1 MIRTRWT
8 LLALAV
14 CLSGCR
20 REAPPPA
27 AVAPAAP
34 QKSEAPAAAAPEAA
48 AATAGGE
55 FNKFFPPAK
64 TALFE
69 RVFTQEKAG
78 FALAEI
84 LRDGKKVALLSVV
97 DLTAAGEGAP
107 GQSSRAV
114 AGFPAYDTGSMQTS
128 IVVGSRYKV
137 VARSTDPSFSK
148 SDRDK
153 LLESVDLAGLAA
165 LAGGSR

>member
-20 REAPPPA
+20 REAPPSA
-27 AVAPAAP
+27 AVAPVAP
-34 QKSEAPAAAAPEAA
+34 QKSEAPAAPAPET
-48 AATAGGE
+48 ATAGGE

-64 TALFE
+64 SALFE

-84 LRDGKKVALLSVV
+84 LRDGKKVALLSIV
-97 DLTAAGEGAP
+97 DLSAAGEGAP
-107 GQSSRAV
+107 GQSSRTI

-128 IVVGSRYKV
+128 IVVGGRYKV

-148 SDRDK
+148 GDRDK
-153 LLESVDLAGLAA
+153 LIESVDSAGLAA
-165 LAGGSR
+165 LAGGSK